1 MQNRSLSKLEL
12 VFHLLAFD
20 FRRPPLVVCCLPF
33 DVKKNNVK
41 KYKTE
46 AYQSW
51 NSSFVFVV

>member
-20 FRRPPLVVCCLPF
+20 FRRLPLGCLPF

-51 NSSFVFVV
+51 KPSFVFVV

>member
-12 VFHLLAFD
+12 VFHLLVFD
-20 FRRPPLVVCCLPF
+20 FRRSPLVDCCLLF
-33 DVKKNNVK
+33 DVKKKDVK